1 MAASLRDDTISKL
14 EHVWS
19 SLSALGASLTPDE
32 WRLPT
37 DCPGWTVKDQF
48 SHLIG
53 TERSLAGLAPTD
65 HVATF
70 GPHVRNELGQ
80 RTEHEVDARR
90 DLNGAAVLAEFDGL
104 VALRRTQINALT
116 DDQLAADSW
125 TPIGPGTLLDFMQIR
140 ILDFWVHEQD
150 VRRAVARPGDLDGA
164 VAEHTLDR
172 LFRGLSMVVGKRVA
186 PAEGTSISFELTGP
200 VQRALTIGTVDG
212 RAKPIEP
219 PSGGSTASIAMDS
232 ETFLVLVCGRRTP
245 EQVAT
250 NVHVVGDQKLGES
263 VLANLNTMI

>member
-1 MAASLRDDTISKL
+1 MASLRDDTIGKL
-14 EHVWS
+14 EDVWT
-19 SLSALGASLTPDE
+19 SLSALGASLTADE

-90 DLNGAAVLAEFDGL
+90 HLEGAAVLAEFDEL
-104 VALRRTQINALT
+104 IARRRQQVNALT
-116 DDQLAADSW
+116 DEDLAADSW
-125 TPIGPGTLLDFMQIR
+125 TPLGPGTLADFMQIR

-150 VRRAVARPGDLDGA
+150 VRRAVGRPGDLEGP

-172 LFRGLSMVVGKRVA
+172 LLRGLAMVVGKRVA
-186 PAEGTSISFELTGP
+186 PAAGTSISFELAGP
-200 VQRALTIGTVDG
+200 VRRAVTIGTADG

-219 PSGGSTASIAMDS
+219 PPGGSTASIAMDS

-245 EQVAT
+245 EEVAGK
-250 NVHVVGDQKLGES
+250 VRVSGDQQLAES

>member
-1 MAASLRDDTISKL
+1 MTSLRDDTIGKL

-37 DCPGWTVKDQF
+37 DCPGWNVKDQF

-90 DLNGAAVLAEFDGL
+90 HLDGAAVLAEFDEL
-104 VALRRTQINALT
+104 VAQRRKQVNALT
-116 DDQLAADSW
+116 DEELAADSW
-125 TPIGPGTLLDFMQIR
+125 TPLGPGTLLDFMQIR

-150 VRRAVARPGDLDGA
+150 VRRAVGRPGDLDGP

-172 LFRGLSMVVGKRVA
+172 LLRGLSMVVGKRVA
-186 PAEGTSISFELTGP
+186 PAADTSISFELTGP
-200 VQRALTIGTVDG
+200 VRRAVTIGTLDG

-219 PSGGSTASIAMDS
+219 PPGGSTASIAMDS
-232 ETFLVLVCGRRTP
+232 ESFLVLVCGRRTR
-245 EQVAT
+245 EQVAA
-250 NVHVVGDQKLGES
+250 NVRVGGDQQLAEN